1 MTYKSIVIP
10 NSKQQRITIPKELE
24 LEPGKEIVI
33 LYLDDYKQLIPSG
46 ADKLNDKIVEL
57 EKEKNE
63 LIEKIGE
70 IEKINK
76 SLADDIEEKNIK
88 LARYDKDK
96 TKLDKLETKLED
108 ITKLYTT
115 CLEKLTATHENT
127 SKDII
132 DNVSNDYKNSIK
144 NIGFMDRLLNRINV
158 DIDLNKYKDDLK
170 EDYAKQLEESRDKI
184 YLVEKIDDD
193 EIIDV
198 E

>member
-33 LYLDDYKQLIPSG
+33 LYLDDYNQLIPSG

-63 LIEKIGE
+63 LNEKIR
-70 IEKINK
+70 KKKKTNK
-76 SLADDIEEKNIK
+76 SLAEDIEEKNIK

-108 ITKLYTT
+108 LTDLYITS
-115 CLEKLTATHENT
+115 LEKLIATNENT
-127 SKDII
+127 SRDII
-132 DNVSNDYKNSIK
+132 DKITDEYNG
-144 NIGFMDRLLNRINV
+144 NIRNFSFMDRLFNRIVV
-158 DIDLNKYKDDLK
+158 DIDLNKYKNDLK
-170 EDYAKQLEESRDKI
+170 EAYGKQLKESKDKM

>member
-33 LYLDDYKQLIPSG
+33 LYLEDYNKLIPSG
-46 ADKLNDKIVEL
+46 ADELNDKIVEL

-63 LIEKIGE
+63 LNEKIRE
-70 IEKINK
+70 IEKTNK
-76 SLADDIEEKNIK
+76 SLAEDIEEKNIK

-108 ITKLYTT
+108 LTDLYITS
-115 CLEKLTATHENT
+115 LEKLIATNENT
-127 SKDII
+127 SRDII
-132 DNVSNDYKNSIK
+132 DKITDEYNG
-144 NIGFMDRLLNRINV
+144 NIRNFSFMDRLFNRIVV
-158 DIDLNKYKDDLK
+158 DIDLNKYKNDLK
-170 EDYAKQLEESRDKI
+170 EAYGKQLKESKDKM

>member
-33 LYLDDYKQLIPSG
+33 LYLEDYNKLIPSG
-46 ADKLNDKIVEL
+46 ADELNDKIVEL

-63 LIEKIGE
+63 LNEKIRE
-70 IEKINK
+70 IEKTNK
-76 SLADDIEEKNIK
+76 SLAEDIEEKNIK

-108 ITKLYTT
+108 LTDLYITS
-115 CLEKLTATHENT
+115 LEKLIATNENT
-127 SKDII
+127 SRDII
-132 DNVSNDYKNSIK
+132 DKITDEYNG
-144 NIGFMDRLLNRINV
+144 NIRNFSFMDRLFNRIVV
-158 DIDLNKYKDDLK
+158 DIALNKNKNDLK
-170 EDYAKQLEESRDKI
+170 EAYGKQLKESKDKM

>member
-33 LYLDDYKQLIPSG
+33 LYLDDYNQLIPSG

-63 LIEKIGE
+63 LNEKIRE
-70 IEKINK
+70 IEKTNK
-76 SLADDIEEKNIK
+76 SLAEDIEEKNIK

-108 ITKLYTT
+108 LTDLYITS
-115 CLEKLTATHENT
+115 LEKLIATNENT
-127 SKDII
+127 SRDII
-132 DNVSNDYKNSIK
+132 DKITDEYNG
-144 NIGFMDRLLNRINV
+144 NIRNFSFMDRLFNRIVV
-158 DIDLNKYKDDLK
+158 DIDLNKYKNDLK
-170 EDYAKQLEESRDKI
+170 EAYGKQLKESKDKM

>member
-33 LYLDDYKQLIPSG
+33 LYLEDYNKLIPSG
-46 ADKLNDKIVEL
+46 ADELNDKIVEL

-63 LIEKIGE
+63 LNEKIRE
-70 IEKINK
+70 IEKTNK
-76 SLADDIEEKNIK
+76 SLAEDIEEKNIK

-108 ITKLYTT
+108 LTDLYITS
-115 CLEKLTATHENT
+115 LEKLIATNENT
-127 SKDII
+127 SRDII
-132 DNVSNDYKNSIK
+132 DKITDEYNG
-144 NIGFMDRLLNRINV
+144 NIRNFSFMDRLFNRIV
-158 DIDLNKYKDDLK
+158 IDIDLNKYKNDLK
-170 EDYAKQLEESRDKI
+170 EAYGKQLKESKDKM